1 MITYIDDSLYVEA
14 KCDIAEALLH
24 AQGLPII
31 WVEDSHGNQSYNEE
45 TQDRFEDCDD
55 SAECI
60 LENLNIKPEAHRH
73 D

>member
-1 MITYIDDSLYVEA
+1 MITYIQDNLYVEA
-14 KCDIAEALLH
+14 RCDIAEALLH

-45 TQDRFEDCDD
+45 TQDRFADCYD

-60 LENLNIKPEAHRH
+60 LENLNIEPEAAR
-73 D
+73 DE

>member
-45 TQDRFEDCDD
+45 TQDRFEDCYD
-55 SAECI
+55 SAECL
-60 LENLNIKPEAHRH
+60 LENLNIEPEAHRH